1 MVPKREWVRRW
12 VQLREQ
18 LSAQVDFDRYFAE
31 GEVGGHAVSVLRA
44 GLCPVPSGELLVGDP
59 FGGLQNRGEL
69 PYFVTAPVGDYP
81 LELSVAQTDDGRPV
95 YAAARLRF
103 NYRRAVSFE
112 QALTGK
118 EDLGSFDGGY
128 YGFWADSGWAC
139 LCDEKAHRAFC
150 DFAQS
155 WQERNPQ
162 GDLYADYFAPLL
174 SQNARRFPQHQPP
187 EGGWLNWPIPGS
199 RQRAVLFRTGWGE
212 GNYPAFWGLD
222 EEGRVCQLVVWMIDL
237 EHQEQQEEAFPW
249 EEDLQRLQDAL
260 VWDGEQYQGTV
271 CLQEWE
277 GYFQRQELY
286 PLLVRVG
293 ELTDLQVVQ
302 GCRAFLERQYQILDV
317 MMTALTDRYP
327 LMQLEYGHLMSE
339 NAPEMPNIL
348 DKNDFAELLYPQ
360 RLILDL
366 EKGCVLAAFDC
377 TWDREKGFGIVV
389 RGEEVLQ
396 MDTAGGE
403 VQREVLGLGL
413 APAQVRPDAS
423 ILCYPVVNEGRYLS
437 PLGGGE
443 ELRLDRRVRPDH
455 PPAFLW
461 ATAGDATV
469 PVDNTL
475 DYTRALRKNGVP
487 FELHI
492 FQDGP
497 HAMGLADRESARD
510 EAHYNAHAAAWH
522 GLCVDWLK
530 GV

>member
-81 LELSVAQTDDGRPV
+81 LELSVAQADDGRPV

-128 YGFWADSGWAC
+128 YGFLADSGWAC

-162 GDLYADYFAPLL
+162 GNLYADYFAPLL

-222 EEGRVCQLVVWMIDL
+222 EEGRICQLVVWMIDL

-249 EEDLQRLQDAL
+249 EEDFQRLQDAL
-260 VWDGEQYQGTV
+260 VWDGKQYQGAV

-277 GYFQRQELY
+277 GYFQRQ
-286 PLLVRVG
+286 
-293 ELTDLQVVQ
+293 
-302 GCRAFLERQYQILDV
+302 
-317 MMTALTDRYP
+317 
-327 LMQLEYGHLMSE
+327 
-339 NAPEMPNIL
+339 
-348 DKNDFAELLYPQ
+348 
-360 RLILDL
+360 
-366 EKGCVLAAFDC
+366 
-377 TWDREKGFGIVV
+377 
-389 RGEEVLQ
+389 
-396 MDTAGGE
+396 
-403 VQREVLGLGL
+403 
-413 APAQVRPDAS
+413 
-423 ILCYPVVNEGRYLS
+423 
-437 PLGGGE
+437 
-443 ELRLDRRVRPDH
+443 
-455 PPAFLW
+455 
-461 ATAGDATV
+461 
-469 PVDNTL
+469 
-475 DYTRALRKNGVP
+475 
-487 FELHI
+487 
-492 FQDGP
+492 
-497 HAMGLADRESARD
+497 
-510 EAHYNAHAAAWH
+510 
-522 GLCVDWLK
+522 
-530 GV
+530 